1 MKNALTELI
10 EIDEQEKGKRG
21 ILYTP
26 LEIAEQVTHW
36 ESTYNRFLEKKSK
49 IGMFIQN
56 FIKKGTETA
65 ICTGAGT
72 SEFIGYCI
80 EGLLRKKMGIPVN
93 VFSTTRIVTNPDSV
107 LMMNR
112 PVLLISFAR
121 SGNSPESIGAVKIA
135 EMFSNEVQHLIITC
149 NETGELNKW
158 AQGKENSLSFCLDKK
173 TNDMGLAMT
182 SSFSNMV
189 IAGQMLSLVDK
200 LDEYADYFKYIT
212 DAGKTILETAPDI
225 VREVCSLEFN
235 RAVFLGSGS
244 NYGTAIESHLK
255 LQELTA
261 GAVMCAYDTFP
272 GLRHGPEAVINE
284 NTLVVAYVSGSGFIK
299 KYELD
304 LLKEIR
310 EKKIGRALLVVCD
323 SMDNEISGIADY
335 TIHYDPDGSRRI
347 DDDLLPPVFIIVGQL
362 LGLFK
367 SIEMGCK
374 PDTPSETGIIHRVV
388 KGVKVYNPLLYN
400 QSGIFDIISER

>member
-10 EIDEQEKGKRG
+10 EIDKQEKQKRG
-21 ILYTP
+21 ILHTP

-36 ESTYNRFLEKKSK
+36 ENTFRRFLEKKSE
-49 IGMFIQN
+49 IEMFIQN
-56 FIKKGTETA
+56 FIKKGTGTA

-107 LMMNR
+107 LLMSR
-112 PVLLISFAR
+112 PALLISFAR

-135 EMFSNEVQHLIITC
+135 EMLIDEIAHIIITC
-149 NETGELNKW
+149 NETGELNEW
-158 AQGKENSLSFCLDKK
+158 AQGKENAFSLCLDEK
-173 TNDMGLAMT
+173 TNDRGLAMT

-189 IAGQMLSLVDK
+189 IAGQMLSLMDK
-200 LDEYADYFKYIT
+200 FGEYTEYFKYIT
-212 DAGKTILETAPDI
+212 DAGKTILETAPDT
-225 VREVCSLEFN
+225 VREICSLEFD
-235 RAVFLGSGS
+235 RAVFLGNGS
-244 NYGTAIESHLK
+244 NFGTAIESHLK

-284 NTLVVAYVSGSGFIK
+284 NTLVVAYVSGSSFTK

-310 EKKIGRALLVVCD
+310 EKKIGRTLLAVCD
-323 SMDNEISGIADY
+323 SMDDEISGLADY
-335 TIHYDPDGSRRI
+335 IIHYDQDGSRRI
-347 DDDLLPPVFIIVGQL
+347 DDDFLPPVYIIVGQL

-367 SIEMGCK
+367 SIQLGYK

-388 KGVKVYNPLLYN
+388 KGVKVYNPLHYN
-400 QSGIFDIISER
+400 QSGLFDIISER